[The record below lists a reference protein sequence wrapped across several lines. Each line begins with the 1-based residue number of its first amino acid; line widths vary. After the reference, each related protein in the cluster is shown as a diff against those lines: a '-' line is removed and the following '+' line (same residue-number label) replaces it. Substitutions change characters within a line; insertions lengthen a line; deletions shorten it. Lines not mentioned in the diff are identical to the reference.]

1 MADIEKELNA
11 IKNAVYGREVRGAIH
26 DGIKKINDE
35 AENATDLSESA
46 KHQVENI
53 QQQVN
58 QLVVEGDSSVE
69 AAQARV
75 DVKGHVYET
84 LKQRLDTEY
93 TEVMSKL
100 VQIEQEIN
108 TKMSISEGA
117 TKQELRQKELEIKS
131 YLDTQLSTIGS
142 MTPKGAF
149 ATLQELK
156 NEYPN
161 GTEGIF
167 LVQSDGHW
175 YYWNGDDWTDGGL
188 YQAMPWDEFM
198 TEPDEEWVI

>member
-1 MADIEKELNA
+1 MAEFIEKTDTLNEGREKLNEA
-11 IKNAVYGREVRGAIH
+11 IKDA
-26 DGIKKINDE
+26 DE
-35 AENATDLSESA
+35 AKVDASEA
-46 KHQVENI
+46 KSTA
-53 QQQVN
+53 N
-58 QLVVEGDSSVE
+58 QALAKSTSTQTQLDTIVIDGDSSVE

-75 DVKGHVYET
+75 DVKNHVYDT

-100 VQIEQEIN
+100 AQNEQKIN

-131 YLDTQLSTIGS
+131 YLDTQLSTIGN

-161 GTEGIF
+161 GTEGVFI
-167 LVQSDGHW
+167 VQSDGHW